1 MALFAEPAIDAC
13 VVFDQ
18 TSEEPDHVRETI
30 QVSEHLRLD
39 HSTAFHEANS
49 APFGAATNGAGDL
62 IGRRLGM
69 SSRKRPVGEDT
80 FSCFD
85 CVDEIG

>member
-1 MALFAEPAIDAC
+1 MAAITERAIDTR

-18 TSEEPDHVRETI
+18 TTEEPDHVRETI

-49 APFGAATNGAGDL
+49 APFGAARVPPD
-62 IGRRLGM
+62 GR
-69 SSRKRPVGEDT
+69 SPP
-80 FSCFD
+80 
-85 CVDEIG
+85 